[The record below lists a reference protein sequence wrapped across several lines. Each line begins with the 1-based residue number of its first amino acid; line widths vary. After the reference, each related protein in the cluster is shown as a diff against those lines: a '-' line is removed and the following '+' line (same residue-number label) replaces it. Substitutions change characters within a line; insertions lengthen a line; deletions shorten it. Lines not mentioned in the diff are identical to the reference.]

1 MTGNLSIR
9 IKIGDREY
17 PLKANALEEERLR
30 KAGKIINEKIK
41 TFRDK
46 FGIDNMQDLLA
57 MVAFDCQ
64 VNAMK
69 LEEQEV
75 ETNQIISSRL
85 NSIEELVVSAVS
97 E

>member
-1 MTGNLSIR
+1 MGNLAIK

-17 PLKANALEEERLR
+17 PLKANPMEEEKLR

-57 MVAFDCQ
+57 MVAFDNQ
-64 VNAMK
+64 VNIMK
-69 LEEQEV
+69 TEEEINVTQEALFSKI
-75 ETNQIISSRL
+75 Q
-85 NSIEELVVSAVS
+85 SIEGLVSSASS

>member
-1 MTGNLSIR
+1 MMGNLAIK

-17 PLKANALEEERLR
+17 PLKANPMEEEKLR

-57 MVAFDCQ
+57 MVAFDNQ
-64 VNAMK
+64 VNIMK
-69 LEEQEV
+69 TEEEINVTQEALFSKI
-75 ETNQIISSRL
+75 Q
-85 NSIEELVVSAVS
+85 SIEGLVSSASS